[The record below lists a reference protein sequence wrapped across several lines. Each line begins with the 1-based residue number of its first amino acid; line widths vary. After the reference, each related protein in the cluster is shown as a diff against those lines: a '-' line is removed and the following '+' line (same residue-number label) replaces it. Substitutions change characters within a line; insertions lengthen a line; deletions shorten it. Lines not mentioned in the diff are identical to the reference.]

1 MENII
6 RDIMDLIE
14 DCFYEKYGEINWRND
29 AGMQKRI
36 MEREVSELQF
46 DVCEQINDRFVDLDK
61 DISDWE
67 CDHQESWDKEDLQN
81 LKIDMLYE
89 QNNDK

>member
-14 DCFYEKYGEINWRND
+14 DCFYEKYGEINWRD
-29 AGMQKRI
+29 DGGMRKKI

-46 DVCEQINDRFVDLDK
+46 DVCELINDRFVELDK
-61 DISDWE
+61 DISEWE
-67 CDHQESWDKEDLQN
+67 LDSRDAWNEKE
-81 LKIDMLYE
+81 LKNIKADMLYE